1 MMKRNLKILGAVL
14 GAIVGIMVCCVG
26 YLSIYHVGQLKEE
39 KEVLKDSYGEMIEV
53 DGKKMCVKRVGEGNE
68 VIVISPGFGSISPV
82 LEMKALVNGLKDQYT
97 VVIVEPFGYGMSEET
112 NKPRTIE
119 NITEELHTA
128 VQELGYKKYWLMGH
142 SIAGIYDLY
151 YANQYPDEVSGYV
164 SIDGAVPKQ
173 NLEEEGPILQYQ
185 LLSLMNKT
193 GIYRFLAEHDE
204 EGIVPSIKGGELT
217 AEETKQYKAL
227 AYSKFMNDG
236 IIDEFKQSK
245 ENFSKVE
252 LLKFP
257 ATCPVLTFLS
267 SENCEA
273 TPNWQEL
280 HDELVTMKTQGQDV
294 ILEGSHY
301 LQYEYGQEIAKQFNE
316 WRQKN
321 SL

>member
-1 MMKRNLKILGAVL
+1 
-14 GAIVGIMVCCVG
+14 
-26 YLSIYHVGQLKEE
+26 
-39 KEVLKDSYGEMIEV
+39 MIEV
-53 DGKKMCVKRVGEGNE
+53 DGKRMCVKRVGEGNE

-82 LEMKALVNGLKDQYT
+82 LEMKALVNGLKDQY
-97 VVIVEPFGYGMSEET
+97 
-112 NKPRTIE
+112 
-119 NITEELHTA
+119 
-128 VQELGYKKYWLMGH
+128 
-142 SIAGIYDLY
+142 
-151 YANQYPDEVSGYV
+151 PDEVSGDV

-173 NLEEEGPILQYQ
+173 NLEEEGSILQYQ

-280 HDELVTMKTQGQDV
+280 HDELVTMKTQDQDV

-301 LQYEYGQEIAKQFNE
+301 LQYEYGQEMAKQFNE